1 MKKLLV
7 VALGTLVLASTA
19 QAEWYVQGNLG
30 YSKIKT
36 SGLEDGELNKSKVT
50 PSVAVGYKLGDI
62 RLAVDYTYYG
72 NVDDHRRLYDE
83 DGYTESKDEL
93 KIRGVG
99 VSALYDIDLQSN
111 IKPYV
116 GVRLSSNKIKMKSS
130 DTGVYKRNDGT
141 IFNALEKEKDVTET
155 STKFGYGALVGAS
168 YDLMPNLALD
178 VAAEYNILGKF
189 DDVKVKQYGVKA
201 GLRYTF

>member
-7 VALGTLVLASTA
+7 VALGALALASTA

-116 GVRLSSNKIKMKSS
+116 GVRVASNKVKSS
-130 DTGVYKRNDGT
+130 SSSVYKQNNGRTYNQV
-141 IFNALEKEKDVTET
+141 EKDASES
-155 STKFGYGALVGAS
+155 STKLGYGALVGAS

>member
-1 MKKLLV
+1 MEAKMKKLLV
-7 VALGTLVLASTA
+7 VALGALALASTA

-83 DGYTESKDEL
+83 DGYTESKDERSEERRVGEEDSS
-93 KIRGVG
+93 RGV
-99 VSALYDIDLQSN
+99 S
-111 IKPYV
+111 
-116 GVRLSSNKIKMKSS
+116 
-130 DTGVYKRNDGT
+130 
-141 IFNALEKEKDVTET
+141 
-155 STKFGYGALVGAS
+155 
-168 YDLMPNLALD
+168 
-178 VAAEYNILGKF
+178 
-189 DDVKVKQYGVKA
+189 
-201 GLRYTF
+201 

>member
-7 VALGTLVLASTA
+7 VALGALALASTA

-116 GVRLSSNKIKMKSS
+116 GVRVASNKVKSS
-130 DTGVYKRNDGT
+130 SSSVYKQNNGRTYNQV
-141 IFNALEKEKDVTET
+141 EKDASES